1 MFTFVRR
8 DLGADDPF
16 VRKMLGKESP
26 EQLAHRLVTGTHLDD
41 PKVREGLYNGG
52 QAAITASTDP
62 DDSFCR
68 ID

>member
-1 MFTFVRR
+1 MLAFMLTYVRR

-52 QAAITASTDP
+52 PAAITGLDRS
-62 DDSFCR
+62 R
-68 ID
+68 